1 MQMRCLRPLALAAL
15 LIFAFSVF
23 TAAPSQ
29 AQRGDTRFGEAVD
42 VNVVTVDVYVTDR
55 DGNPVTGL
63 TADDFVIEED
73 GRKVNVE
80 YFNAIDRRAASAGA
94 SADGTAATAG
104 GEAGAAAGT
113 SQAPPPEP
121 LHLIVM
127 IDNTN
132 ISIPSRNRVL
142 HRLQGFLD
150 GLDREDLRV
159 MFVDFNGSV
168 NLVQGFT
175 NDPQEM
181 QQAMAALA
189 DQPTATLSR
198 ALERQGYMA
207 SIDSIF
213 RLLSEGTGTPGE
225 VMARVEADSMIFQ
238 VPMYAESV
246 FRDVVEATNAMTS
259 FVHAM
264 AGLPGRKALIYVSDG
279 LPLHPGEDL
288 VTAMQSAF
296 RDADALGARR
306 PTGGGGGNSNP
317 DGGGGFGRGG
327 GGDDGLGGTPA
338 ELNSGVSN
346 DRLREIGRLQTEI
359 TAYNTVP
366 HFQQLTA
373 VANANRVTFY
383 PINADAGGAA
393 VLGADNSGAGAF
405 HMQSTAG
412 FLAADQ
418 SNMRESLRFLA
429 DATGGVALA
438 NGTDIEGLLGK
449 VQRDFDAYYSLGYS
463 AKPAQDEK
471 GEYREIDVELK
482 QRRRGVELRFR
493 EGYVARP
500 VNHEPMRDALLS
512 ALLLG
517 SSGNRHGLELEV
529 ASSEPVPEAEGQF
542 LVTLLLRIPIDSLE
556 LVPAE
561 GQHVAEL
568 QLSVVT
574 QTPEGQLT
582 PVRSMPMAIRV
593 PSDQLEAARGQFYG
607 AQLPM
612 RLLAGEQRVAV
623 GISQGSEVG
632 SGSVV
637 SLPLSIGPTS

>member
-1 MQMRCLRPLALAAL
+1 MQIRCLRRLALAAV
-15 LIFAFSVF
+15 LILVFSVLA
-23 TAAPSQ
+23 AAPSR
-29 AQRGDTRFGEAVD
+29 AQRGDSRFGEAVD

-73 GRKVNVE
+73 GRKVRVE
-80 YFNAIDRRAASAGA
+80 YFNAIDRRPAA
-94 SADGTAATAG
+94 
-104 GEAGAAAGT
+104 AGAAATPEAGQEGSAAAA
-113 SQAPPPEP
+113 SQAPTDP

-127 IDNTN
+127 VDNTN
-132 ISIPSRNRVL
+132 IEIPNRNRVL
-142 HRLQGFLD
+142 QRLQGFLED
-150 GLDREDLRV
+150 QDRQDLRV

-168 NLVQGFT
+168 NLIQGFT
-175 NDPQEM
+175 SDQQEI
-181 QQAMAALA
+181 QQAMTALA
-189 DQPTATLSR
+189 NQPTATLSR

-213 RLLSEGTGTPGE
+213 RLLAEGSNSRGE
-225 VMARVEADSMIFQ
+225 EMARIEADSMIFQ
-238 VPMYAESV
+238 VPMYAESAY
-246 FRDVVEATNAMTS
+246 RDVVEATNAMTS

-296 RDADALGARR
+296 RDAGAFGARR
-306 PTGGGGGNSNP
+306 PRDNADSA
-317 DGGGGFGRGG
+317 GGGFGRGG
-327 GGDDGLGGTPA
+327 EDTGSGAPQESSLGGITD
-338 ELNSGVSN
+338 
-346 DRLREIGRLQTEI
+346 DRLRDIGRLQGEI
-359 TAYNTVP
+359 AGYSTVP

-383 PINADAGGAA
+383 PINADAGAGA
-393 VLGADNSGAGAF
+393 VLGADDGGGAAF

-438 NGTDIEGLLGK
+438 SGTDIEGLLGK

-463 AKPAQDEK
+463 AKPAQEEE
-471 GEYREIDVELK
+471 GEYREIEVELE
-482 QRRRGVELRFR
+482 QRRRGVELRYR

-500 VNHEPMRDALLS
+500 VNREPMQDALLS

-517 SSGNRHGLELEV
+517 SGGNRHGLELEI

-556 LVPAE
+556 LAPAE

-582 PVRSMPMAIRV
+582 PVRSMPMAIRI
-593 PSDQLEAARGQFYG
+593 PSAQLEAARGQFYG

-623 GISQGSEVG
+623 GISQGDTTG
-632 SGSVV
+632 GSVV
-637 SLPLSIGPTS
+637 SLPLSIGPAS